1 MLFGWIYLNELTFRQ
16 KDIKFEASL
25 GYIDMVSISS
35 LSIHIYY
42 YYYILNYK

>member
-1 MLFGWIYLNELTFRQ
+1 MLFGWIYLNDLTFRQ

-25 GYIDMVSISS
+25 GYINMVSISS
-35 LSIHIYY
+35 LSIHIC